1 MLRIYDVCLLML
13 EDVAR
18 VTEVIAQ
25 HDRDLVRQL
34 RRASMSVVLNVSEG
48 SAVRDGRRRMRYG
61 DALGSAL
68 ETRAG
73 IEAAVAIGYLAA
85 MPEELQGRLRHI
97 IGVLVR
103 VSRQ

>member
-1 MLRIYDVCLLML
+1 MQGG
-13 EDVAR
+13 
-18 VTEVIAQ
+18 AQ
-25 HDRDLVRQL
+25 VESNRGPASTRHDKDLVRQL
-34 RRASMSVVLNVSEG
+34 RRASMSVLLNVSEG

-85 MPEELQGRLRHI
+85 MPEGLRGRLRHI